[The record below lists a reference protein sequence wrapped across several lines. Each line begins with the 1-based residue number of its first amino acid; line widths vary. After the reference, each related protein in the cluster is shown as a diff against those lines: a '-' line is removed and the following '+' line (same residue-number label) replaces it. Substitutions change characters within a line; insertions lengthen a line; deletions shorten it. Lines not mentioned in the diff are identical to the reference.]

1 MQSFPGKNFPV
12 RLKLRTR
19 LMIYAILI
27 PAILILLG
35 YLFMDRLLFFAVRTG
50 PRAGNLVLRSGEYR
64 LDAFYHPAPPGR
76 PVILF
81 SHGNGEILFDI
92 MPFLN
97 EMIRRNYGVMAY
109 DYAGY
114 GASEGKPGELQSCH
128 DIESAFRFLTE
139 TEKIDP
145 RRIVFC
151 GFSVGG
157 GPSCHMAS
165 KHPENPLVLAATFAS
180 AIQVVLPF
188 SLPGDRFPNAKIL
201 SRQPIP
207 VLIFHGTADSIVPYR
222 NGKKLFASASGR
234 KKFIPVPDA
243 DHNDLFAHLQETF
256 WTELERFISENAP
269 AAKSVPQQ

>member
-1 MQSFPGKNFPV
+1 MQSFPGKIFPV
-12 RLKLRTR
+12 RLRLRTR
-19 LMIYAILI
+19 LMIYAILV
-27 PAILILLG
+27 PVILILLG

-50 PRAGNLVLRSGEYR
+50 PRAGNLILRSGEYR

-114 GASEGKPGELQSCH
+114 GDSEGKPGERQSCR

-157 GPSCHMAS
+157 GPSCYMAS
-165 KHPENPLVLAATFAS
+165 KHPNNPLILAATFAS

-201 SRQPIP
+201 SSQPIP
-207 VLIFHGTADSIVPYR
+207 VLIFHGTADKVIPFR
-222 NGKKLFASASGR
+222 NGRKNYDSAIGR
-234 KKFIPVPDA
+234 KKLIPVPGA
-243 DHNDLFAHLQETF
+243 DHNDLFDQLKETF
-256 WTELERFISENAP
+256 WTELGNFISAP
-269 AAKSVPQQ
+269 NP